1 MNIELIISK
10 DRISYI
16 VNELGADR
24 VTVSEYNED
33 QDKVQ
38 FDLVSQLDVLYL
50 FHAGIRC
57 GSDSMA
63 QAYNPK
69 PKLV

>member
-10 DRISYI
+10 DRIPYI
-16 VNELGADR
+16 VEHLGSDR
-24 VTVSEYNED
+24 VTISECNED
-33 QDKVQ
+33 QDTVK
-38 FDLVSQLDVLYL
+38 FELNSPLDALYL

-63 QAYNPK
+63 NALIK
-69 PKLV
+69 K